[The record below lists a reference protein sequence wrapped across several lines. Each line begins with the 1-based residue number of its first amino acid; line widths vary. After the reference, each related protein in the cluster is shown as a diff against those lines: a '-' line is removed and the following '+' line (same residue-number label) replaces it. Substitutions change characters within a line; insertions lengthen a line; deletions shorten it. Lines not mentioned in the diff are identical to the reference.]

1 MADMVA
7 GLPKRTR
14 AIRGSAAPIAPAPGL
29 GRRCEMTRTTTDA
42 KRDALDAA
50 MADVAEILATI
61 AERLAPNDLAR
72 ARARRRLVQ
81 TVASARPRDHHDLPA
96 A

>member
-1 MADMVA
+1 
-7 GLPKRTR
+7 
-14 AIRGSAAPIAPAPGL
+14 
-29 GRRCEMTRTTTDA
+29 MTRTTTEA

-50 MADVAEILATI
+50 MADVAETLRPI
-61 AERLAPNDLAR
+61 AERLAPDDLAR

-81 TVASARPRDHHDLPA
+81 TVSSARPRDHHDLPA

>member
-1 MADMVA
+1 
-7 GLPKRTR
+7 
-14 AIRGSAAPIAPAPGL
+14 
-29 GRRCEMTRTTTDA
+29 MTRTTTEA

-50 MADVAEILATI
+50 MADVAETLAAIT
-61 AERLAPNDLAR
+61 ERLAPDDLAR

-81 TVASARPRDHHDLPA
+81 TVASARPREHHDLPA